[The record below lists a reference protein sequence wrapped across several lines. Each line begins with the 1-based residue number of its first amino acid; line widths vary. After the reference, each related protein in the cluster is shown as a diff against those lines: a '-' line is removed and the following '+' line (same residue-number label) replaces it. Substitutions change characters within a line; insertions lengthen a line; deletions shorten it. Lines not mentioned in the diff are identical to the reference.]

1 MADKTEATPA
11 KSEKA
16 KAVEK
21 LVKKAEE
28 LLVPTAA
35 GYDATAADYNRGVQ
49 AVLDLLRAE
58 L

>member
-1 MADKTEATPA
+1 MAEKTEAAPA
-11 KSEKA
+11 KSDKTI
-16 KAVEK
+16 EK
-21 LVKKAEE
+21 LVKKAEA

-35 GYDATAADYNRGVQ
+35 GYDATAADYNRGVE